1 MFIAAKRTPH
11 TLTVTEQHAKSN
23 LAHSTPG
30 FTFTK
35 TNVFVN
41 SPSWSDYV

>member
-1 MFIAAKRTPH
+1 MIKQLFLGFEPKRART
-11 TLTVTEQHAKSN
+11 HAKCN
-23 LAHSTPG
+23 LVHSTPG
-30 FTFTK
+30 FTFKK